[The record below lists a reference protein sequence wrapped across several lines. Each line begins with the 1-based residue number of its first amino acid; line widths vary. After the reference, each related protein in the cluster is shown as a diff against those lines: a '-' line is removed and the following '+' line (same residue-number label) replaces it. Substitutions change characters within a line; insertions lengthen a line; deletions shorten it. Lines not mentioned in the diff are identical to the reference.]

1 MNPITTAPARDEIK
15 KAKVRLELFS
25 DRFQNLFKDMLAFCE
40 HFILPRD
47 LVKMRNKL
55 KRIQIRLYNVR
66 RLSCMYRFSLNKLT
80 QIYVGFTKTN

>member
-15 KAKVRLELFS
+15 KAKVRLQLFLTDFNDS
-25 DRFQNLFKDMLAFCE
+25 FQDMLAFCE

-66 RLSCMYRFSLNKLT
+66 RLSCMYRFSLTQLT
-80 QIYVGFTKTN
+80 QNCIYKN